1 MTCSRCQLIYKQI
14 INDPTK
20 DLTDS
25 RNYRYNSK
33 YALSCLSLPNCNT
46 DNFKYRYSY
55 DKILPENSIGLYEK
69 KGYSYLMLKNDQTY
83 NEMTALNIFTDVE
96 YFDVEKKIAIYPR
109 FEASVLLIKHVLGQR
124 SKKISNDMK
133 DQMAQRSSSRSNEMH
148 PDFSFLLDKTEKK
161 FQVVKEIVENLPSL
175 AEKREFDN
183 LLATQKFLKGFINWS
198 KSDYTT
204 ARKTFYQTY
213 PPKLYRTELE
223 KLWFDQEYT
232 LWQSEI
238 KEKYGIHPS
247 KYKKLLS
254 ENIKNCVEF
263 IWPDDRVLTT
273 QEQIWKLV
281 ALISIN
287 LQETENEEA
296 EKLAR
301 MVVRLSDEMHVIEF
315 ACMAMDCGEVDFKV
329 WISFCLEGFVSCPD
343 RTGRKKRHKYTLV
356 TSIDQTDVK
365 DQLDL
370 TFVKFFVLV
379 FLFLSHFQFIKHK
392 LST

>member
-1 MTCSRCQLIYKQI
+1 
-14 INDPTK
+14 
-20 DLTDS
+20 
-25 RNYRYNSK
+25 
-33 YALSCLSLPNCNT
+33 
-46 DNFKYRYSY
+46 
-55 DKILPENSIGLYEK
+55 
-69 KGYSYLMLKNDQTY
+69 MLKNDQTY

-133 DQMAQRSSSRSNEMH
+133 DQMAQRSSSGSNEMH

-175 AEKREFDN
+175 AEKREFED
-183 LLATQKFLKGFINWS
+183 LLATQEFLKGFINWS

-213 PPKLYRTELE
+213 PPKIYRTELE

-254 ENIKNCVEF
+254 ENIKKCVEF
-263 IWPDDRVLTT
+263 IWPNDRVLTT

-281 ALISIN
+281 ALIFIN
-287 LQETENEEA
+287 LQETENEAA

-315 ACMAMDCGEVDFKV
+315 ACMAMDCGEVDFKALP
-329 WISFCLEGFVSCPD
+329 ISNTYPEHLLEKFKS
-343 RTGRKKRHKYTLV
+343 KKRKNQNNKTEVESEDKNNPNPLPPP
-356 TSIDQTDVK
+356 TDQTNNASSHQAAESESKNSTKTNENDEMLEKVK
-365 DQLDL
+365 RFFEMSEIKSTGEEVLGTLDD
-370 TFVKFFVLV
+370 
-379 FLFLSHFQFIKHK
+379 IKRQNAEEVRLASLAYLDELLK
-392 LST
+392 GL